1 VTSRHHRRRGAAHA
15 RHPAAWVREIRALRA
30 DAGGVM
36 TLQVVRPETM
46 SPLGLAARRRDPV
59 ALATLGVLSRWDASI
74 QGAPEPPLCLCCEFS
89 FSGRAVPGAFMVTLP
104 ARDDPALGLVSPICR
119 GCAAG
124 TDAEIFKTGVARLRA
139 SLWPDLRPLSSAY
152 MPATAG
158 TA

>member
-1 VTSRHHRRRGAAHA
+1 VTLPRPGRRGAARA
-15 RHPAAWVREIRALRA
+15 RHSDAWAREIRAIHA

-36 TLQVVRPETM
+36 MLVLVRPETM
-46 SPLGLAARRRDPV
+46 APLGLAARRRDPV
-59 ALATLGVLSRWDASI
+59 ARAVLGILRRWETSV

-89 FSGRAVPGAFMVTLP
+89 FSGRAVPAAFMVTLP
-104 ARDDPALGLVSPICR
+104 ARHDPALGLVSPICR

-124 TDAEIFKTGVARLRA
+124 TDAEIFKAGVARLRA